1 MIDAIE
7 KTGNNA
13 IDAVARF
20 TKIIR
25 LANTQLEGFE
35 LDYEKKQLY
44 VTDDFF
50 SAFGLKVDV
59 SQLSIEEFERLMR
72 QFKDRCRPSNS
83 KSANE
88 YIFNLN
94 KKWQEHLLAPALYR
108 R

>member
-1 MIDAIE
+1 MIGLILSILLSIWISRPVISLADSVRKMTFKDKISIERTKIIEIDQLIDAIE

-59 SQLSIEEFERLMR
+59 S
-72 QFKDRCRPSNS
+72 P
-83 KSANE
+83 
-88 YIFNLN
+88 
-94 KKWQEHLLAPALYR
+94 
-108 R
+108 